1 MKRLLVTAVLLGL
14 PLATSTPAQAAPE
27 GHALLRAFPIEQRPS
42 NPEAM
47 ATELRERVLYLAK
60 WHPSAE
66 VRVSAWNA
74 LRNSHGEVAIEEWL
88 ALGGGFDAAKQR
100 ARDTR
105 SRNRAFCERVLR
117 THTAEFSPQVH
128 AAAERAANGTAAD
141 QAAFVKSGYADAQ
154 RRDRAAKD
162 ADERHVREVTAASK
176 DFVREIAEHDP
187 GEQVRVAA
195 QWALRPGA
203 MDADVEEFFDY
214 GWASGAALDLEAYRL
229 RVADAEVERHRALLR
244 LVAAAAEADEAL
256 KTSADVAKARAA
268 AERAWQDVARHADA
282 ARKAWTAEQDLAASQ
297 AGNWREIARLSAEG
311 SEALWKRI
319 SGAAGSSRDAWTA
332 EQAEA
337 ARTVESWKK
346 LLEEAEANSARLHT

>member
-1 MKRLLVTAVLLGL
+1 MSPVSIDYA
-14 PLATSTPAQAAPE
+14 
-27 GHALLRAFPIEQRPS
+27 
-42 NPEAM
+42 
-47 ATELRERVLYLAK
+47 RERLHYWAL
-60 WHPSAE
+60 WHPAAE

-74 LRNSHGEVAIEEWL
+74 LRSSRGDAAIEEWL
-88 ALGGGFDAAKQR
+88 APGGGFEAAKQR

-117 THTAEFSPQVH
+117 THTAEISPEVH
-128 AAAERAANGTAAD
+128 AAAERAVKGTTAD

-154 RRDRAAKD
+154 RRDRTARD
-162 ADERHVREVTAASK
+162 ADERHAREVTAASR
-176 DFVREIAEHDP
+176 DFVRKIAEHAP

-203 MDADVEEFFDY
+203 VDADVDEFFDY

-229 RVADAEVERHRALLR
+229 RVADAEVERHQVLMR
-244 LVAAAAEADEAL
+244 LIAAAAEAEEAL
-256 KTSADVAKARAA
+256 KDSADVAKARAV

-282 ARKAWTAEQDLAASQ
+282 ASKAWTAEQDLAEGQ

-311 SEALWKRI
+311 SEQLWKRI

-346 LLEEAEANSARLHT
+346 LLEQAKANSARLHT